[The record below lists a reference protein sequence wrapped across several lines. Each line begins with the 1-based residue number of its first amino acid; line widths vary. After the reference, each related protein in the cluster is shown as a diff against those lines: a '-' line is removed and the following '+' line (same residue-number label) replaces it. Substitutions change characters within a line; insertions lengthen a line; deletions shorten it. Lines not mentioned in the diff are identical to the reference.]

1 MRKYLSLLALL
12 TIYLETNSQVLDL
25 TKSAAERKITPV
37 EYDGTYLYPDYGA
50 TKEMK
55 AGLVGQK
62 ITIIDIFSEYS
73 LTDNNGKNASYN
85 DLNSIEGKTWDIKE
99 FINDD
104 NSGKFK
110 IENEGKEWIAELGS
124 LDKWYINKGLQ
135 NLKTKFIGKKYNSFI
150 YGQEIESVDESKFK
164 LDGNNPITVSDLQYA
179 KLSLTKYSIVL
190 IFDNGLIT
198 AFTPSG
204 ITQPIEEGW
213 IKVGGDY
220 GEDLLVEVATLN
232 KYSIANPKFIKQM
245 RNGKVEIGMTE
256 FQTRLAWG
264 IPNKGYKNLA
274 GYDQVN
280 YYGQN
285 ILYFKKKILQL
296 IK

>member
-1 MRKYLSLLALL
+1 MRKCLTLLIILL
-12 TIYLETNSQVLDL
+12 IYSETKSQVLDL
-25 TKSAAERKITPV
+25 SKSASQRKIIPV

-62 ITIIDIFSEYS
+62 ITIIDIYSEYS
-73 LTDNNGKNASYN
+73 FTDNNGNNASYN
-85 DLNSIEGKTWDIKE
+85 DLNNIEGKIWTIEE

-104 NSGKFK
+104 RSGKFK
-110 IENEGKEWIAELGS
+110 IKNEDKEWIAELSS
-124 LDKWYINKGLQ
+124 LDKWYINKGLE
-135 NLKTKFIGKKYNSFI
+135 NLKTKFIGKKYNSFL

-164 LDGNNPITVSDLQYA
+164 LDGNNPITVSDLQFA
-179 KLSLTKYSIVL
+179 KLSLTEYSIVL

-198 AFTPSG
+198 PFTPWG
-204 ITQPIEEGW
+204 ITQPKEEGW

-220 GEDLLVEVATLN
+220 GEDLLVEVTTLN
-232 KYSIANPKFIKQM
+232 KYSVANPKFIKQM
-245 RNGKVEIGMTE
+245 RNRKVEIGMTE

-280 YYGQN
+280 DYGQN
-285 ILYFKKKILQL
+285 KLYFKKNILQL